1 LNIPGGVV
9 GAVTVLGVGWL
20 SDKWNDRSLVMLIC
34 IIPTIVAAALMIG
47 LDPNGHPMN
56 KGGLLFAAYLSYT
69 FGAVRFWTARPSPCE
84 YC

>member
-20 SDKWNDRSLVMLIC
+20 SDKWNDRSLVMLIY
-34 IIPTIVAAALMIG
+34 ILPTIVAAALMVG

-56 KGGLLFAAYLSYT
+56 RKALEGMDEDEKSL
-69 FGAVRFWTARPSPCE
+69 
-84 YC
+84 